1 MMSFTLPFNA
11 RVPPTKHDASLVRR
25 YLLQTLLRHVLAA
38 VLVGCL
44 LLTLP
49 IAHAWWSQGYLPDS
63 LNWFYLLPLFD
74 CILVFPAL
82 IAMAYSY
89 LGTLRNAGTA
99 LTPEMVSS
107 QPGMTVSSP
116 LDTLSTFDLCAETLP
131 GLTLGLA
138 LGYAGPA
145 AFSHQQFKGRIRISP
160 PHTLWLWRRME
171 VLVTGEPGQ
180 PTQIQV
186 RRRFGLEFFQV
197 QRGEPWDAVQ
207 TVAHHLQVEVKRRH
221 HMLQLAR
228 REHELER
235 AALHAKLSALQ
246 AQVEPHFLF
255 NTLANLKYLVRT
267 DGDTAQ
273 RMLDHLVGYLHNA
286 LPDMRSV
293 SSTVGRELALA
304 GDYLSIMQIRM
315 GERLRFRI
323 DADDAV
329 RALPFP
335 PAMLISLVE
344 NAVKHGLE
352 SANRPGEL
360 LIRASVDGGAL
371 RLAVRDNG
379 AGLSDQPG
387 QGLGLANIHER
398 LELLYGEHASLAV
411 EALDDGGVAA
421 TLSVPLP
428 LSVRQAA

>member
-1 MMSFTLPFNA
+1 MMSFKLPFNA
-11 RVPPTKHDASLVRR
+11 RVPLVEHDAPLVRR
-25 YLLQTLLRHVLAA
+25 YFLQTLLRHALAA
-38 VLVGCL
+38 VLVCGLC
-44 LLTLP
+44 LTLP
-49 IAHAWWSQGYLPDS
+49 IAYAWWSRGYMPDS
-63 LNWFYLLPLFD
+63 VNWFYLLPLIDF
-74 CILVFPAL
+74 ILVFPAL
-82 IAMAYSY
+82 IAMACSY
-89 LGTLRNAGTA
+89 LGKLREAGTA
-99 LTPEMVSS
+99 LTPEMISS
-107 QPGMTVSSP
+107 QPRMTVGSP
-116 LDTLSTFDLCAETLP
+116 LDTLSTFDLCAEALS

-138 LGYAGPA
+138 LGYPGPA
-145 AFSHQQFKGRIRISP
+145 SFSHQQFKGRIRISP
-160 PHTLWLWRRME
+160 PRSLWLWRRME
-171 VLVTGEPGQ
+171 VRVIGEPGQ

-197 QRGEPWDAVQ
+197 QRGEPWGAVQ
-207 TVAHHLQVEVKRRH
+207 TVAHHLHVEVKRRH
-221 HMLQLAR
+221 HTLQLAR

-235 AALHAKLSALQ
+235 AALNAKLSALQ

-255 NTLANLKYLVRT
+255 NTLANLKYLIRT
-267 DGDTAQ
+267 DGETAQ
-273 RMLDHLVGYLHNA
+273 LMLDHLVGYLQNA

-323 DADDAV
+323 NADDAV

-344 NAVKHGLE
+344 NAIKHGLE
-352 SANRPGEL
+352 SATRPGEL
-360 LIRASVDGGAL
+360 LISAAVDNGAL
-371 RLAVRDNG
+371 RLTVRDNG

-398 LELLYGEHASLAV
+398 LQLLYGGRASLTV
-411 EALDDGGVAA
+411 EALDDGGVEA

-428 LSVRQAA
+428 AREAA